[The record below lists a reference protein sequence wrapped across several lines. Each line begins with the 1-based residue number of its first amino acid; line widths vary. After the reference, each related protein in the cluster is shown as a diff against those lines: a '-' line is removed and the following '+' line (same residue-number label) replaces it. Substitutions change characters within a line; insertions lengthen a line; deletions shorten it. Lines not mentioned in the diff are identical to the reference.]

1 MYLYP
6 PDYACKYVFVFIYS
20 LDVIVIIIKH
30 VSLSLKSYVMDEENV
45 NWDTCIL
52 CQEDTGKI
60 LKQPSRNNNKNEIK
74 STWEGVETVLKD
86 YHNASILPKT
96 LYPILPRLISPGN
109 LSTLVQEKEAKWN
122 RSCKGKVK
130 KY

>member
-1 MYLYP
+1 
-6 PDYACKYVFVFIYS
+6 
-20 LDVIVIIIKH
+20 
-30 VSLSLKSYVMDEENV
+30 MDEENV

-60 LKQPSRNNNKNEIK
+60 LQQPSRNNNKNEIK

-109 LSTLVQEKEAKWN
+109 LSTLSRKRRQNGIGLARAKLKN
-122 RSCKGKVK
+122 INKITNK
-130 KY
+130 KFQRFTQK